1 MKIKIEY
8 EVELPDISHTDDEL
22 EAFIRFET
30 GDNGVVFGSNP
41 FYKES
46 LEPIFGTLSWERCE

>member
-8 EVELPDISHTDDEL
+8 EVELPDILHTGDEL

-30 GDNGVVFGSNP
+30 GDNGRIESANP
-41 FYKES
+41 FLGET
-46 LEPIFGTLSWERCE
+46 LEPIFGTLSWEQID